1 MAYQSVNPYNGKVL
15 KTFKE
20 LSNMQLEEAIKRAV
34 TCFENWRHKTFA
46 ERAVVAAKAAA
57 ILRAR
62 VDEFARPMT
71 NEMGKR
77 FEESQGE
84 VALSADI
91 IAYYARNA
99 ERFLTPQHLKPGS
112 GKAQIESTPL
122 GVLFGVQPWN
132 FPYYQLARF
141 AAPQP

>member
-20 LSNMQLEEAIKRAV
+20 LTNKQLEKAIKTAV
-34 TCFENWRHKTFA
+34 TCFESWRHTTFA
-46 ERAVVAAKAAA
+46 ERAVVAVKAAA

-77 FEESQGE
+77 FEEAQGE

-99 ERFLTPQHLKPGS
+99 
-112 GKAQIESTPL
+112 
-122 GVLFGVQPWN
+122 
-132 FPYYQLARF
+132 
-141 AAPQP
+141 